1 MKKVTSSDLAMG
13 LINYC
18 HFAKG
23 DGWNRAIS
31 IL

>member
-23 DGWNRAIS
+23 DGWKNTVT